1 MTQDSTTTTT
11 STTTIPSVGIT
22 TDDQT
27 NANERRSKGEFVRG
41 VSTARDWIS
50 DQPDAKY
57 PPAPN
62 RYHLYVAYNCPWCHR
77 VLLARAILGLQD
89 VITVDV
95 VYPNRSSEEEPLGAN
110 LWKFVPNGQIGQ
122 NGRLTKFEECTTDS
136 IHGKTYIKEIYEL
149 SGIYDQK
156 SVPILY
162 DKQTNT
168 VVNNESAEIVR
179 MLSMTMT
186 KFSKYENPPT
196 LFPSEHAKE
205 IEELNDYIY
214 KNLAN
219 GSYKAGFS
227 SNQDTYELAYK
238 NYFDCL
244 YELNERLSGTS
255 KFLVGDHVTEAD
267 LRLFPVLFRHD
278 PVYYNRMK
286 LNKHYLYEYPCL
298 WRWMNDMMLLQ
309 GMDEVSNVGY
319 LQHCKQGYFGRT
331 GNGTIPV
338 GPEGYP
344 ECYNIRNWK
353 PKGPTSL
360 SSSSASLSTSEGKGL
375 DENGNRESK
384 RPKLV

>member
-1 MTQDSTTTTT
+1 MTKDSTTTITT
-11 STTTIPSVGIT
+11 PSVGIT

-27 NANERRSKGEFVRG
+27 NAKERRSKGEFVRG

-50 DQPDAKY
+50 DLPDAKY
-57 PPAPN
+57 PPAAN

-77 VLLARAILGLQD
+77 VLLARALLGLQD

-95 VYPNRSSEEEPLGAN
+95 VYPNRSSEDEPLGPN
-110 LWKFVPNGQIGQ
+110 LWKFCPQGQVGQ
-122 NGRLTKFEECTTDS
+122 NGKFTKFDECTTDS
-136 IHGKTYIKEIYEL
+136 IHNKSYIKEIYEV
-149 SGIYDQK
+149 SGIHDQK

-179 MLSMTMT
+179 MLSTSGMT
-186 KFSKYENPPT
+186 KFSKYESPPN

-205 IEELNDYIY
+205 IEELNDWIY

-244 YELNERLSGTS
+244 SELNQRLSGKN
-255 KFLVGDHVTEAD
+255 KFLIGDDVTEAD

-309 GMDEVSNVGY
+309 GMQGEVSNAGY

-331 GNGTIPV
+331 GNGTIPI

-353 PKGPTSL
+353 PKGPTT
-360 SSSSASLSTSEGKGL
+360 SSSSSLCTSEEEGL
-375 DENGNRESK
+375 VGNGNSGSK
-384 RPKLV
+384 RPKLE